1 MISPN
6 QRWLGG
12 FVLAVALL
20 PSLARAQ
27 SMARSF
33 EELQG
38 ILKAEEIVV
47 VMDKTGQKT
56 WGKVAEVSTTSLVL
70 VLPEN
75 TPSGVVIWT
84 SGAKRAS
91 FAEDTVAEILR
102 SDLSGRTETR
112 IYLALAR
119 SFQDLRRTLKLGQ
132 TVRVTDASG
141 RQTKGR
147 VADVSASSLVISTVS
162 RTGLTAVPEKRAFAQ
177 DAITEIRA
185 ADPWW
190 NGMLIGAGI
199 GVGLALS
206 PSLLGADPSETG
218 FSILSVLAIGLGATI
233 GGGLDALI
241 GDGKVLYV
249 SPQQTQGVTL
259 SPVLGKDRQGVL
271 VSVRF

>member
-1 MISPN
+1 MMSPN
-6 QRWLGG
+6 RRWLGG
-12 FVLAVALL
+12 FVLAVVLL

-47 VMDKTGQKT
+47 VIDKTGQKT
-56 WGKVAEVSTTSLVL
+56 WGKVAELSTTSLVL
-70 VLPEN
+70 VLPES
-75 TPSGVVIWT
+75 TPSGVVIWG
-84 SGAKRAS
+84 SGAKRTS

-102 SDLSGRTETR
+102 SDPSGRTETR

-119 SFQDLRRTLKLGQ
+119 SFQNLRRTLKVGQ
-132 TVRVTDASG
+132 TVRVTDTSG
-141 RQTKGR
+141 RQTKGK
-147 VADVSASSLVISTVS
+147 VAEVSASSLVISTGFQ
-162 RTGLTAVPEKRAFAQ
+162 TPEKRTFAQ

-185 ADPWW
+185 SDPWW

-199 GVGLALS
+199 GMS
-206 PSLLGADPSETG
+206 PLFFGVDPSEQTTRAY
-218 FSILSVLAIGLGATI
+218 ITTISVGLGAAI
-233 GGGLDALI
+233 GAVLDALT
-241 GDGKVLYV
+241 GSREVLYV
-249 SPQQTQGVTL
+249 SPQQRSDLTL